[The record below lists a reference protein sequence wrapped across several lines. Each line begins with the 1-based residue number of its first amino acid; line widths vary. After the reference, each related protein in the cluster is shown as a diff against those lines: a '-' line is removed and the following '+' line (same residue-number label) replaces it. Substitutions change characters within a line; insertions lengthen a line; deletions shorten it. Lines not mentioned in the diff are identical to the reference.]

1 MKAGWDR
8 VHLPNLQM
16 RFSSTSSE
24 TSINLQVG
32 KVDPVPASLKDHDSQ
47 NIYLDHPL
55 DCGLFFF
62 QRPTTSSRTVG
73 RDAGKRFARC
83 RQMDHQGNA
92 NHRNP
97 ERKRSHPLNS
107 SRSCAMESGEVAT
120 RRHAGEIGQQGSVAS
135 NRRCEESFDR
145 SLRHWFQIGCEDL
158 AIRLAAKRECR
169 RLGSVPHDL
178 SSRQV

>member
-1 MKAGWDR
+1 MKAGGDR
-8 VHLPNLQM
+8 VHPPNLQI
-16 RFSSTSSE
+16 RFSSTPSE

-83 RQMDHQGNA
+83 RQMDHQGNT

-97 ERKRSHPLNS
+97 ERKRSRPLNS
-107 SRSCAMESGEVAT
+107 SGRCSMEPRAVAT
-120 RRHAGEIGQQGSVAS
+120 RRHVGEIGQQRTVVAD
-135 NRRCEESFDR
+135 RRCKESFDC
-145 SLRHWFQIGCEDL
+145 SLRHGFQIRCEDL
-158 AIRLAAKRECR
+158 ALRLAAK
-169 RLGSVPHDL
+169 
-178 SSRQV
+178 